1 MLNTLIQLLLFLG
14 EMIIL
19 VVAVLIVVAGIV
31 AIATK
36 EKTKEKNKINV
47 RNLNEY
53 YKNLT
58 NEMSAEILEEKA
70 YKKYKKSEKK
80 SEKRTLLKKQRIFI
94 LNFDGD
100 WKASAVNLFRE
111 EITAIL
117 CVAKPQDEVVV
128 RLESGGGV
136 IHGYG
141 LAASE
146 LQRIKDHQ
154 IPLTIAVDKV
164 AASGG
169 YMMACVADKILAA
182 PFAII
187 GSIGVLAQLPNFH
200 RFLKK
205 HDVDFEQITAGQ
217 YKRTLSLFGE
227 NTSDGRKKFQT
238 EINEAHQLF
247 KQFITK
253 HRPQID
259 IDKIATGEYWFGHKA
274 KELNLVDNIMTSDE
288 YLISASQQ
296 ADLFEVSFKRKKK
309 LLEKLGNTT
318 QLSIKDLIASIKQK
332 ELDDIFYL

>member
-1 MLNTLIQLLLFLG
+1 MLNTLIQLLLFLD
-14 EMIIL
+14 EMLIL

-259 IDKIATGEYWFGHKA
+259 IDKIATGEYWFGQKA

>member
-1 MLNTLIQLLLFLG
+1 M
-14 EMIIL
+14 
-19 VVAVLIVVAGIV
+19 
-31 AIATK
+31 
-36 EKTKEKNKINV
+36 
-47 RNLNEY
+47 
-53 YKNLT
+53 
-58 NEMSAEILEEKA
+58 
-70 YKKYKKSEKK
+70 
-80 SEKRTLLKKQRIFI
+80 KQQRVFV

-128 RLESGGGV
+128 RLESSGGV
-136 IHGYG
+136 VHGYG

-146 LQRIKDHQ
+146 LQRIKDHH

-247 KQFITK
+247 KQFITE

-259 IDKIATGEYWFGHKA
+259 IDKLATGEYWFGQKP
-274 KELNLVDNIMTSDE
+274 KNSTS
-288 YLISASQQ
+288 LI
-296 ADLFEVSFKRKKK
+296 K
-309 LLEKLGNTT
+309 L
-318 QLSIKDLIASIKQK
+318 
-332 ELDDIFYL
+332 

>member
-1 MLNTLIQLLLFLG
+1 MNTLIQLLLFLG

-259 IDKIATGEYWFGHKA
+259 IDKIATGEYWFGQKA

>member
-259 IDKIATGEYWFGHKA
+259 IDKIATGEYWFGQKA

>member
-1 MLNTLIQLLLFLG
+1 MLNTLVQLLLFLG

-19 VVAVLIVVAGIV
+19 VAAILIVAAGIA
-31 AIATK
+31 AIVTK
-36 EKTKEKNKINV
+36 GKTKNKINV
-47 RNLNEY
+47 RSLNEY

-58 NEMSAEILEEKA
+58 DEISAEILEKKA

-80 SEKRTLLKKQRIFI
+80 SEKQNPLKQQRVFV

-128 RLESGGGV
+128 RLESSGGV
-136 IHGYG
+136 VHGYG

-146 LQRIKDHQ
+146 LQRIKDHH

-247 KQFITK
+247 KQFITE

-259 IDKIATGEYWFGHKA
+259 IDKLATGEYWFGQKA
-274 KELNLVDNIMTSDE
+274 KELNLVDKIITSDE
-288 YLISASQQ
+288 YLITASQQ
-296 ADLFEVSFKRKKK
+296 AELFEVAFKRKKK
-309 LLEKLGNTT
+309 LLEKLGHTT
-318 QLSIKDLIASIKQK
+318 QSSVKDLIASIKQK
-332 ELDDIFYL
+332 ELDEIFYL